1 MDTIVI
7 NPLQILRRLSEDYQ
21 IEFPETIHDF
31 RYSPT
36 TRVFGLRFKEAKQTI
51 GDPLDEECGII
62 LIYDET
68 TKELIG
74 LEILDIEVYL
84 RTFKT

>member
-7 NPLQILRRLSEDYQ
+7 NPLQILRHLSECYQ
-21 IEFPETIHDF
+21 IKFPESIQDF

-36 TRVFGLRFKEAKQTI
+36 TRVFGLRFKETKQTI

-62 LIYDET
+62 LIYDEDT
-68 TKELIG
+68 QELVG

-84 RTFKT
+84 RTFKP

>member
-7 NPLQILRRLSEDYQ
+7 NPLQILQRLSKDYQ
-21 IEFPETIHDF
+21 IQFPDTIYDF

-51 GDPLDEECGII
+51 GDPLDEDCGII
-62 LIYDET
+62 LIYDEVT
-68 TKELIG
+68 QELVG
-74 LEILDIEVYL
+74 LEILDIEVFL
-84 RTFKT
+84 RTLKT

>member
-21 IEFPETIHDF
+21 VQFPESIFDF

-36 TRVFGLRFKEAKQTI
+36 THVFGLRFKEVTHTI
-51 GDPLDEECGII
+51 GDPLDE
-62 LIYDET
+62 D
-68 TKELIG
+68 
-74 LEILDIEVYL
+74 
-84 RTFKT
+84 

>member
-7 NPLQILRRLSEDYQ
+7 NPLQILRRLSSCYHIQ
-21 IEFPETIHDF
+21 FPKTIHDF

-36 TRVFGLRFKEAKQTI
+36 TRVFGLSFRDAKKTI

-62 LIYDET
+62 LIYDEDT
-68 TKELIG
+68 QELVG
-74 LEILDIEVYL
+74 LEILDIEVFL
-84 RTFKT
+84 KTFM

>member
-7 NPLQILRRLSEDYQ
+7 NPLRILRRLSEDYP
-21 IEFPETIHDF
+21 IEFPEPIHDF
-31 RYSPT
+31 RYNPT
-36 TRVFGLRFKEAKQTI
+36 TRVFGIRFKEATHTI

-62 LIYDET
+62 LIYDEDI
-68 TKELIG
+68 KDLVG
-74 LEILDIEVYL
+74 LEILDIEIFL